1 MQDLNMQIFFD
12 QENDRL
18 KDYLEW
24 EELWAKPRKEE
35 GESKKQVVSSRF

>member
-1 MQDLNMQIFFD
+1 MHIFFD